1 MPIKDVGSSLPGTR
15 VSKGSWL
22 AAWLT
27 RLGATV
33 AGFSDGIPTEPS
45 HFAAMH
51 LDAHLEDLRGD
62 IRDRQGMVDAVRR
75 FKPEVVFHLA
85 ARPWC
90 ANPTRTPQ
98 APLRPICSA
107 P

>member
-1 MPIKDVGSSLPGTR
+1 MFANAYQGRR
-15 VSKGSWL
+15 VFVTGHTGFKGSWL

-62 IRDRQGMVDAVRR
+62 IRDRQGMVDAVR
-75 FKPEVVFHLA
+75 P
-85 ARPWC
+85 RPWC